1 MRVNGGNCVDKYLR
15 TAPASRL
22 TGLVPGV
29 LDLLMTGQK
38 DTALRSAVQQDDRRS
53 ETSGVDQ
60 LLAGALSQQW
70 ASSMLGGASSP
81 GGATAGQ
88 GSKAGR
94 TAKAEGASDTPS
106 PSGNSAAESDVNP
119 ARAATPPRG
128 PAAAALSGALAGSLP
143 AMPSGGD
150 GGPGIWS
157 VTGLQG
163 LPGTSADWLQA
174 GTLAGMGGGH
184 FMMVG
189 PNGVVSAIQS
199 MPFGHARASGGPGGA
214 FLEAP
219 VLLGGSP
226 LRAAG
231 GNGSKGR
238 AGPIGAVCRSKG
250 GTKDLDGDSAM
261 NSLNLLAEASARLE
275 ASGKDEER
283 ALLSAGSNEPK
294 VDA

>member
-1 MRVNGGNCVDKYLR
+1 VRVNGGNCVDKYLR
-15 TAPASRL
+15 TAPAPRL

-38 DTALRSAVQQDDRRS
+38 DPALRSTMQQDDRRS
-53 ETSGVDQ
+53 DTSGVDQ

-88 GSKAGR
+88 GSKAGH

-106 PSGNSAAESDVNP
+106 PSGNSAAESDANP
-119 ARAATPPRG
+119 ARAAIPPRG
-128 PAAAALSGALAGSLP
+128 PAAAALSGALAGSPP

-150 GGPGIWS
+150 GGPGIWP

-174 GTLAGMGGGH
+174 GALAGMGGGH

-189 PNGVVSAIQS
+189 PNGVVSAMQS
-199 MPFGHARASGGPGGA
+199 MPFGHARALGAPGGTIP
-214 FLEAP
+214 EAP
-219 VLLGGSP
+219 VLLGGPVLS
-226 LRAAG
+226 AAG
-231 GNGSKGR
+231 GDASGR
-238 AGPIGAVCRSKG
+238 AGPIGAGCRSKG
-250 GTKDLDGDSAM
+250 GEKDLDGDSAM